1 MKSILIIGNR
11 LSCYNVVANNPRY
24 RIVKIYALK
33 ESLLDKYLND
43 NQINHICFSIDEKEN
58 VIDALLKENYNI
70 LISNGCPFILPAGK
84 LKSQGKILINT
95 HPTYLPFLR
104 GATPLNGVFYWS
116 YNSLYFRWDRFG

>member
-1 MKSILIIGNR
+1 M
-11 LSCYNVVANNPRY
+11 
-24 RIVKIYALK
+24 KIYALK

-70 LISNGCPFILPAGK
+70 LISNGCPFILPAIK

-95 HPTYLPFLR
+95 HPTYRHFACNSVEWRFYLGYDFI
-104 GATPLNGVFYWS
+104 GATTHYISDGIDSVILFIRKKLMLP
-116 YNSLYFRWDRFG
+116 RI